1 MVPDASG
8 TPTSGEPPD
17 RPEADPGGVASWEPG
32 GPAPQPSDPPPE
44 PAPAAPD
51 APASGEPLSERSES
65 DLAPARRPPAMRIF
79 AIVISVLIVLC
90 LGWIGGEL
98 HYQSCLDKTA
108 TKTQGATDNL
118 TRLVRVSEVKK
129 CSRSPF

>member
-8 TPTSGEPPD
+8 QPPAGEPPD
-17 RPEADPGGVASWEPG
+17 RPPADPGDVASWEPG
-32 GPAPQPSDPPPE
+32 GAAPQPSGGPATAPAGTDAPAKGGE
-44 PAPAAPD
+44 PQAEGSEPAAPR
-51 APASGEPLSERSES
+51 GL
-65 DLAPARRPPAMRIF
+65 PAMRIF
-79 AIVISVLIVLC
+79 AVVISVLIVLC

-98 HYQSCLDKTA
+98 HYQSCLDATA

-118 TRLVRVSEVKK
+118 TRLVRVSEAKK